1 MAMAARNR
9 RYVDPYH
16 SADSGYGSTVLSR
29 APSEQGNWPDTAR
42 PNLLSGSNSFLPEM
56 SLSDDLAREPA
67 WSEASFGGDESAA
80 TTPKA
85 IETLLQ
91 NNRDYFSS
99 FDPTNDSRLAR
110 PIKKSS
116 LKQTRFEWSPART
129 DTTQE
134 ERKHE
139 WKESKASPRSNYLLE
154 PVEGQRPNSSAL
166 PQSQPENAQP
176 VSYSTQAPG
185 SYDEPRPMF
194 PTPVRNSTPPPQRL
208 PEPQPQFSVPAR
220 LSTPPPSRDRHDS
233 NSSLRFSLPPS
244 REQLIPFT
252 PLKCIISGRSSIASL
267 GSLEGFKVNRRR
279 KILDEEGEVIGE
291 LVDGDIM
298 DCVRQQVN
306 AYGEVLDDHGR
317 VVGRVQTLGQS
328 MESPIMRVITP
339 APMQHQQRYPAPKAL
354 QSTQQTPLSPATQRQ
369 PRRQYGAS
377 QPDVFTPAW
386 QRQSHNNH
394 SSLARELRDHLNS
407 APPPNSQAPL
417 DVTGSVTAV
426 ELDGSDRRSEEE
438 ETLPLF
444 DHSDIFMPTPVV
456 PPRSPRRS
464 KTPSPPADEG
474 RRTSHQPQSTARSQF
489 LSPTEAAE
497 SSLET
502 QQQKQSRHK
511 SAPLGNRYRLP
522 QAQPAQQSV
531 TSWAAAALIEQPN
544 EPQEPKLLSV
554 RTWTESAGTHT
565 RAQAPE
571 EPTYSRGHAP
581 AEPTYKQTPIP
592 STLYRESPAITQT
605 ASQDFASVSRYS
617 RDSARV
623 AGHDRAPAQAKGTSQ
638 PKSQYYLLAARDSR
652 AQEPLENTYEQAQ
665 AFSQLDSQESPPAS
679 RYNQPQE
686 ASYHRAKAPVESA
699 YSQCAAP
706 AHTETLDFAS
716 ASRYK
721 REHKP
726 TVTSDHVPAQVFAIP
741 PAVGPALGQAFSAAS
756 APQVHVQQ
764 MQQQQTVVVQQ
775 QEEPGQS
782 RRGFLRF
789 PIDSSMSDVSKSYL
803 RPTMSPVSETS
814 NFVEE
819 QDSWRSPAFGYK
831 GDIPTTEGPL
841 SNARLAPNRANG
853 VKSPPLPSFPRQ
865 AFNGGLPSA
874 SPFTPRNSAQFSSA
888 GVLGPRSNL
897 APRQFTTGLP
907 GPRPIPQFRSKNLY
921 NAPPKCCPLSS
932 HGSYLSTIT
941 ASDAGTADENT
952 EIKPPDSDTG
962 SDDAENS
969 AGENRVGIANGMHSH
984 QRSLRSMGSMQS
996 TASKPRTY
1004 FTHRGRARVDAH
1016 GPLRAQQA
1024 APEKQPVKE
1033 PAPSVMSK
1041 NEKKGRFSIGFG
1053 KKK

>member
-9 RYVDPYH
+9 GYVDPYH

-56 SLSDDLAREPA
+56 SLSDELAQEPA

-80 TTPKA
+80 TIPKA

-99 FDPTNDSRLAR
+99 FDPANDSRLAK

-116 LKQTRFEWSPART
+116 PKQTRFEWSPART

-139 WKESKASPRSNYLLE
+139 WKESKTSPRSNYLPE

-166 PQSQPENAQP
+166 PQSQPENVQL

-194 PTPVRNSTPPPQRL
+194 PAPVRNSTPPPQRL

-220 LSTPPPSRDRHDS
+220 LSTPPPARDRHDS
-233 NSSLRFSLPPS
+233 NSSLRFSLPPC
-244 REQLIPFT
+244 REQLIPFA
-252 PLKCIISGRSSIASL
+252 PLERITSGRSSIAPL

-279 KILDEEGEVIGE
+279 KILDEEGEVI
-291 LVDGDIM
+291 
-298 DCVRQQVN
+298 VN

-369 PRRQYGAS
+369 PRRQSGAS

-386 QRQSHNNH
+386 QRQSHNSH
-394 SSLARELRDHLNS
+394 SSLARELRYHLNS
-407 APPPNSQAPL
+407 APPPDSQAPL
-417 DVTGSVTAV
+417 DVTGNVTAV

-456 PPRSPRRS
+456 PPGSPRRS
-464 KTPSPPADEG
+464 ETPSPPADEG
-474 RRTSHQPQSTARSQF
+474 RRTSHQPQSTAWSQF

-497 SSLET
+497 SSQGT
-502 QQQKQSRHK
+502 QQEKQSRHN

-531 TSWAAAALIEQPN
+531 TSWAPAALIEQPN
-544 EPQEPKLLSV
+544 EPQEPNSLSV

-571 EPTYSRGHAP
+571 EPTYSRAHAP
-581 AEPTYKQTPIP
+581 TEPTYKQTSIP
-592 STLYRESPAITQT
+592 STRYRESPAITQT
-605 ASQDFASVSRYS
+605 ASQHFASVSRYS

-638 PKSQYYLLAARDSR
+638 PKSQYYPLAARDSR

-665 AFSQLDSQESPPAS
+665 AFSQLDSQESASAS
-679 RYNQPQE
+679 RYNQPRGPVE
-686 ASYHRAKAPVESA
+686 ASYHRAKAPVESV
-699 YSQCAAP
+699 YSQCATP
-706 AHTETLDFAS
+706 AQTENLDFAS
-716 ASRYK
+716 ASRYN
-721 REHKP
+721 REYKP
-726 TVTSDHVPAQVFAIP
+726 TVTSDRVPAQVFAIP
-741 PAVGPALGQAFSAAS
+741 PAVGSALGQASSAAS
-756 APQVHVQQ
+756 APHVHVQQ
-764 MQQQQTVVVQQ
+764 MQQQQTAVVQQ

-803 RPTMSPVSETS
+803 RPTMSPVPENS

-819 QDSWRSPAFGYK
+819 QDSWRSPVFGYK

-874 SPFTPRNSAQFSSA
+874 SPFTQGTLR
-888 GVLGPRSNL
+888 
-897 APRQFTTGLP
+897 
-907 GPRPIPQFRSKNLY
+907 
-921 NAPPKCCPLSS
+921 SS
-932 HGSYLSTIT
+932 H
-941 ASDAGTADENT
+941 
-952 EIKPPDSDTG
+952 PP
-962 SDDAENS
+962 A
-969 AGENRVGIANGMHSH
+969 
-984 QRSLRSMGSMQS
+984 
-996 TASKPRTY
+996 
-1004 FTHRGRARVDAH
+1004 F
-1016 GPLRAQQA
+1016 
-1024 APEKQPVKE
+1024 
-1033 PAPSVMSK
+1033 
-1041 NEKKGRFSIGFG
+1041 
-1053 KKK
+1053 